1 MPSSPV
7 DSCSIAPLL
16 HCSPAPLLPCSI
28 ALLLHCS
35 PILQISVISQSRDTQ
50 KHVFEFV
57 YHGTFNVDMW
67 KENRSLGL
75 QSIHLCQGSHGYWYA
90 LIKVETK
97 KRAQQIQ
104 KLFEEFDRE
113 ATSAMQIKLTNLP
126 GEPVIVSFGLG
137 YEFMDHTI
145 FKQIEGA
152 HKNQCSSFFTWSKP
166 GYQGFDINKTKRGG
180 FGVLYRKWNQDIQ
193 RQLDIENDLN
203 YDVVKKRNAM
213 DSAPA
218 DEENTPE
225 ALAAFESFEASV
237 LPALEM
243 IAQYENKFLRQ
254 EMVEMEE
261 SFAKGEAA
269 TGGVYFAWSPCLGC
283 MKIGATHKED
293 PDVRLRQI
301 SSFVTTPFI
310 LVAWLPTPTPFRM
323 EAAAHRHFSQ
333 QRINSRGSGAGTEFF
348 RIGEAEAVTYVAG
361 V

>member
-1 MPSSPV
+1 MLSHSFYF
-7 DSCSIAPLL
+7 
-16 HCSPAPLLPCSI
+16 
-28 ALLLHCS
+28 
-35 PILQISVISQSRDTQ
+35 SQSRDTQ
-50 KHVFEFV
+50 KQIFEFV

-67 KENRSLGL
+67 KEKQSLGL

-90 LIKVETK
+90 LIKVEKK
-97 KRAQQIQ
+97 KRAHQIQ
-104 KLFEEFDRE
+104 KLFEEFDSK
-113 ATSAMQIKLTNLP
+113 ATPAMQIKLTNLP
-126 GEPVIVSFGLG
+126 GEPRIVSFGWG
-137 YEFMDHTI
+137 NEFMDHVI
-145 FKQIEGA
+145 YEEIKRA
-152 HKNQCSSFFTWSKP
+152 HQKKCSSYFLWMKYGDHDSR
-166 GYQGFDINKTKRGG
+166 GFDINKTKRGEIDI
-180 FGVLYRKWNQDIQ
+180 FYEKWNKDFQ
-193 RQLDIENDLN
+193 RQLDVENDLS
-203 YDVVKKRNAM
+203 YDIVKKRNAM

-225 ALAAFESFEASV
+225 VLAAFESFEASV

-310 LVAWLPTPTPFRM
+310 LVAWLPTPTPFRL
-323 EAAAHRHFSQ
+323 EAAAHRHFNQ

-348 RIGEAEAVTYVAG
+348 RIGDAEVVAYVAG

>member
-1 MPSSPV
+1 MRIIKKFNQENPSRVIHIEEES
-7 DSCSIAPLL
+7 
-16 HCSPAPLLPCSI
+16 
-28 ALLLHCS
+28 ALGGEDS
-35 PILQISVISQSRDTQ
+35 PIT
-50 KHVFEFV
+50 
-57 YHGTFNVDMW
+57 TFDMNSDY
-67 KENRSLGL
+67 KNHYIIVAIREAS
-75 QSIHLCQGSHGYWYA
+75 
-90 LIKVETK
+90 EK
-97 KRAQQIQ
+97 KR
-104 KLFEEFDRE
+104 
-113 ATSAMQIKLTNLP
+113 
-126 GEPVIVSFGLG
+126 
-137 YEFMDHTI
+137 
-145 FKQIEGA
+145 
-152 HKNQCSSFFTWSKP
+152 
-166 GYQGFDINKTKRGG
+166 RGVDV
-180 FGVLYRKWNQDIQ
+180 FYRKWNKDIQ
-193 RQLDIENDLN
+193 RQLDDVEN
-203 YDVVKKRNAM
+203 YDIIKKRKAM